1 MTVSL
6 HGGVEFHAL
15 GETTKVF
22 NGGDRS
28 KVIAVLGVVLA
39 R

>member
-6 HGGVEFHAL
+6 HGWVEFHAL
-15 GETTKVF
+15 GKTTKVF

-28 KVIAVLGVVLA
+28 KVIAVLGSF
-39 R
+39 